1 MYEVYGFKV
10 DVLYL
15 AENDIS
21 REERREKE
29 NGERTSTG
37 PQISLKSDNHRYE
50 LHYQLSVDL

>member
-21 REERREKE
+21 WEEREKE
-29 NGERTSTG
+29 WGAYANGPSD
-37 PQISLKSDNHRYE
+37 ISKKR
-50 LHYQLSVDL
+50 